1 MVENTNKATIKQD
14 DFIVETPVIIE
25 EIIVKQDKTVVRKY
39 ERGKFLGKGGFA
51 KCYELKCI
59 ESGKSY
65 AAKVFE
71 KKNLNNDKSKRKLI
85 NEIKLHKKLRHQN
98 IVNFEH
104 FFEDKENVYILLDLC
119 SNQTLNELLK
129 RRKRMT
135 ELETQCFII
144 QIAKAL
150 KYIHQHKIIH
160 RDLKLGN
167 CFLTSKLELKLGD
180 FGLAAK
186 LEFDEQ
192 KRKTVCGTPNYIAPE
207 ILEKKGHSYEVDI
220 WSLGVVLYTLLF
232 GKPPFETNDV
242 KLTYKKIKMNCFSY
256 PENIIVDPSA
266 KKLISSILVLDPAK
280 RPSFD
285 QILDHEFFKI
295 FHSVPQNLPNSS
307 LICPPNKK
315 YMMHYCKNS
324 DGMNMK
330 SNENIGYLSNNFN
343 NMQSSINNEFD
354 NINNKNIEQ
363 IEGNKDFI
371 HRKSESMVGGM
382 KKQENSNEKVS
393 RNNISGSNINANTNS
408 NNILKNDQFSTL
420 QDINY
425 LLNSKDEANTLS
437 ARTSQ
442 NNNNNNN
449 IINNNYFFNFGNLNN
464 IEFKFED
471 NLLKNDG
478 GKLELLTKKEDS
490 DKENVLIL
498 EKLKNLPKISKFFD
512 YTEKFGMVYI
522 IQKMIIGICFH
533 DFSNIIRNYH
543 INNENYKYIFFDK
556 GGKNKLNFDD
566 NSFEAYLKSKSSNKE
581 IVKKL
586 EVFKQVLNK
595 YSMEIKQSLNEKEI
609 NKIDFNTKFFNSN
622 FVYVKK
628 FFKTQHSLLFR
639 LSNKLVQVSFND
651 KTQLILSTDGSYVI
665 YKNKN
670 NEEFVFSIVNVLKS
684 DNQELIKKIKYT
696 KSLLIYLVK
705 NQKNKK

>member
-1 MVENTNKATIKQD
+1 MEDNKNKATIKQD

-25 EIIVKQDKTVVRKY
+25 EIIMNQDKSEVKKY

-51 KCYELKCI
+51 KCYEMKCI
-59 ESGKSY
+59 DTGKSF

-71 KKNLNNDKSKRKLI
+71 KRNLNNDKSKRKLI

-129 RRKRMT
+129 RRKRIT
-135 ELETQCFII
+135 ELEAQCFII

-186 LEFDEQ
+186 LDFDEQ

-207 ILEKKGHSYEVDI
+207 ILEKKGHSFEVDI
-220 WSLGVVLYTLLF
+220 WSLGVVLYTLLY

-242 KLTYKKIKMNCFSY
+242 KLTYKKIKMNSFTY
-256 PENIIVDPSA
+256 PENINVHASA
-266 KKLISSILVLDPAK
+266 NKLISQILVLDPSK

-285 QILDHEFFKI
+285 EILGHEFFRI
-295 FHSVPQNLPNSS
+295 FNSIPQYLPNSS
-307 LICPPNKK
+307 LICAPNKK
-315 YMMHYCKNS
+315 FMKHYTLNS
-324 DGMNMK
+324 EGINLK
-330 SNENIGYLSNNFN
+330 SDENLAYLSNTYN
-343 NMQSSINNEFD
+343 NMHNSINNEFD
-354 NINNKNIEQ
+354 NINNKNLDY
-363 IEGNKDFI
+363 IEGNKDYI
-371 HRKSESMVGGM
+371 HRKSESLIDV
-382 KKQENSNEKVS
+382 KKQEADKIS
-393 RNNISGSNINANTNS
+393 RNNNSGSNNNGTGNTGNTAN
-408 NNILKNDQFSTL
+408 NNNTLKNDQYSTL

-425 LLNSKDEANTLS
+425 LLNSKEDLNSLS

-442 NNNNNNN
+442 NNNN
-449 IINNNYFFNFGNLNN
+449 IINNNYFINLGNLNN
-464 IEFKFED
+464 LELKFDD
-471 NLLKNDG
+471 NLLIRNDG
-478 GKLELLTKKEDS
+478 GKIELRKEES
-490 DKENVLIL
+490 DKENKIIL
-498 EKLKNLPKISKFFD
+498 EKLKSLPKIAKFLD
-512 YTEKFGMVYI
+512 YSNKFGMIYI
-522 IQKMIIGICFH
+522 IPKMSVGICFD
-533 DFSNIIRNYH
+533 DFSNVIKNYH
-543 INNENYKYIFFDK
+543 ISNENYKYLYFEK
-556 GGKNKLNFDD
+556 GGKNKLNFDE
-566 NSFEAYLKSKSSNKE
+566 NLFEEYLKSKSSNKE

-586 EVFKQVLNK
+586 EVFKQVITK
-595 YSMEIKQSLNEKEI
+595 YYGEFKQNLNEKEI
-609 NKIDFNTKFFNSN
+609 IKIEFNNKVFNAN

-628 FFKTQHSLLFR
+628 FFKTQHSILFR

-670 NEEFVFSIVNVLKS
+670 NEEYVFSILNVLKS
-684 DNQELIKKIKYT
+684 DNQELVKKIKYT